1 MTAFPPEVSWSA
13 VFRLASG
20 KFPYEST
27 VEVSDG
33 GSKPNPGIAWSKYAH
48 QESEWL
54 VHCYGSRIHPSGD
67 DGDIEPGVA
76 GLAVTILVGWLL
88 IFGGVA
94 HLIAAFSGGGAAHVL
109 WQVLIGV
116 LYLFGGIYFLM
127 HPLLAL
133 GSLTLFL
140 AAIILMEGVFEVI
153 AYFRMRGHR
162 ASGWLLLNAL
172 ITLFLGGLIW
182 FHWPSSSVW
191 AIGILVGV
199 NLLMTGISRLMF
211 GLAARELAHRAA

>member
-1 MTAFPPEVSWSA
+1 MATANPTQGLHGA
-13 VFRLASG
+13 GTLIKKASG
-20 KFPYEST
+20 WF
-27 VEVSDG
+27 
-33 GSKPNPGIAWSKYAH
+33 IAMAVVFI
-48 QESEWL
+48 L
-54 VHCYGSRIHPSGD
+54 LGMMAI
-67 DGDIEPGVA
+67 IEPGVA
-76 GLAVTILVGWLL
+76 GLAVTLLVGWLL
-88 IFGGVA
+88 IFGGIA

-109 WQVLIGV
+109 WQVLIGI

-140 AAIILMEGVFEVI
+140 SAIILMEGVFEII

-162 ASGWLLLNAL
+162 ASGWLLFNAL
-172 ITLFLGGLIW
+172 ITLLLGGLIW

-199 NLLMTGISRLMF
+199 NLLMTGFSRLMF
-211 GLAARELAHRAA
+211 GLAARELANRAAG

>member
-1 MTAFPPEVSWSA
+1 MATANPTQGLHGAGTLVKK
-13 VFRLASG
+13 ASG
-20 KFPYEST
+20 WF
-27 VEVSDG
+27 
-33 GSKPNPGIAWSKYAH
+33 IAMAVVFI
-48 QESEWL
+48 L
-54 VHCYGSRIHPSGD
+54 LGMIAI
-67 DGDIEPGVA
+67 IEPAVA
-76 GLAVTILVGWLL
+76 GLAVALLVGWLL

-140 AAIILMEGVFEVI
+140 AVIILMEGVFEII
-153 AYFRMRGHR
+153 AYFRMRAHR
-162 ASGWLLLNAL
+162 ASGWLLFNAL
-172 ITLFLGGLIW
+172 ITLLLGGLIW
-182 FHWPSSSVW
+182 IRWPSSSVW

-199 NLLMTGISRLMF
+199 NLLMTGFSRLMF
-211 GLAARELAHRAA
+211 GLAARELAKRAAA